1 MNSIKNY
8 VEELIQLCGI
18 TGHSVP
24 VVRHLLLVL
33 IAIFLAWAAGAL
45 CRCILL
51 PLIHKLTSTTR
62 NSWDE
67 VLLSDNVLQTACRI
81 VPAIVIAQLLPMV
94 FYQHPVA
101 RKVLERL
108 TDIYIVIMSVRLFIA
123 LLNSLTQLELSH
135 SASVRQYIKTFCG
148 VVKIIAIFVAVI
160 IVTSILFGKNPM
172 SLIAGLGATSAILML
187 VFKDTIEGLVAGIRL
202 TSNDM
207 VKKGDWITVPSTT
220 ADGIV
225 EEITLT
231 TVKVRNFDNTTVTV
245 PPLTLVNGSF
255 QNWKSMQRG
264 AGRRVKRLIYIDFRS
279 VKVADEALKAS
290 LIAGHFFTPEELK
303 GEQINTALFR
313 IFIEK
318 WLISRPD
325 VNEKM
330 TILVRQVEATQCG
343 LPLEVQFF
351 VRNDK
356 NIHYEHTLADI
367 IEHIYAYTSAFGLT
381 LYQQYPEQ

>member
-1 MNSIKNY
+1 
-8 VEELIQLCGI
+8 
-18 TGHSVP
+18 
-24 VVRHLLLVL
+24 
-33 IAIFLAWAAGAL
+33 
-45 CRCILL
+45 
-51 PLIHKLTSTTR
+51 
-62 NSWDE
+62 
-67 VLLSDNVLQTACRI
+67 
-81 VPAIVIAQLLPMV
+81 
-94 FYQHPVA
+94 
-101 RKVLERL
+101 
-108 TDIYIVIMSVRLFIA
+108 MSVRLFIA

-279 VKVADEALKAS
+279 VKVADEVLKAS